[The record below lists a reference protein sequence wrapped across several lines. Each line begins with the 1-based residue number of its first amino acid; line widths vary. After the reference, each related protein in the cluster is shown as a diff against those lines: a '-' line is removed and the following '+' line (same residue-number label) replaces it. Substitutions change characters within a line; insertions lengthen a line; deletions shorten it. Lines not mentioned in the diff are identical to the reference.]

1 MKESVALAV
10 MEEMGEKI
18 ITHDDTLVLRAQKTR
33 VHSGKGRPG
42 GVGLNDEWW
51 RVVPIAIDKEGKQEF
66 TGYWNKDSGEHHG
79 AGWEATK
86 EGQERLQ
93 REAGWKESYRRRLH
107 LGAGVWVTLEANQV
121 DLCISNLY
129 ENIGSRYKEALGY
142 LVDMV
147 DRGVV
152 RYKPIVEASERRKRE
167 AIRNRLKREFKVS
180 KYEHNILFKGNIGQE
195 LFTQFRQVAK
205 VDSSMSLEEGTI
217 YLKGFKRYDGQKM
230 AVKYYDIGMR
240 EGGEAGQVFKLETTL
255 LKDYFKFAG
264 MGVPDMLEQP
274 VIQERIK
281 TELEKSL
288 EGTLCY
294 VSEGTMY
301 GIQRELGLERKAT
314 IREVSRA
321 MLASSMT
328 LSERVAELER
338 KVAEHE
344 RRVSELEAKERA
356 RK

>member
-1 MKESVALAV
+1 M
-10 MEEMGEKI
+10 
-18 ITHDDTLVLRAQKTR
+18 
-33 VHSGKGRPG
+33 
-42 GVGLNDEWW
+42 
-51 RVVPIAIDKEGKQEF
+51 VPIAIDKEGKQEF

-79 AGWEATK
+79 AGWEATD
-86 EGQERLQ
+86 EGRRRLEQEQ
-93 REAGWKESYRRRLH
+93 GWKPTYRRRLKI
-107 LGAGVWVTLEANQV
+107 GEGVYATMEGNQV
-121 DLCISNLY
+121 DLFIGNLY
-129 ENIGSRYKEALGY
+129 ENMGSRYREALGY

-180 KYEHNILFKGNIGQE
+180 KYEHNILFKGDIGQDM
-195 LFTQFRQVAK
+195 FTQFRQVAT
-205 VDSSMSLEEGTI
+205 VDSSMRLEEGTI

-255 LKDYFKFAG
+255 LKDYFKIAG

-281 TELEKSL
+281 TELEKAI

-294 VSEGTMY
+294 VSEGTMN